1 MPQKRA
7 TKDFFELLQ
16 TFSNEL
22 LVVSNNLESDEELIQ
37 FLEKVASDPKTDQR
51 IIIRACVLFDL
62 SQISRTLVG
71 TNTKEVAISGLGYT
85 AGRLQRTSEFMNALD
100 HDRFQAMHENGSW
113 KEAADSIL
121 NVSNP
126 ISLTVKEGDDDA
138 ESRNSAFSLPA
149 VLLYSG
155 NALFEKYAVALCR
168 FSTVIAKA
176 DGVISTEEETL
187 LKQIYENAHNP
198 IPEIANK
205 HLKITLDSENQSL
218 NDILT
223 ELDLLVGL
231 NTVKQ
236 EVKTL
241 INFAKVQTEREKL
254 GLKSPGISYHLVL
267 TGSPGTGKTTVARIV
282 SKIYNKLGIL
292 AKGQL
297 VETDRSGLIAEY
309 TGQTSIK
316 VNKAVDSALDGV
328 LFIDEAYSLV
338 DDSKHSYG
346 SEAIAALLKRMEDDR
361 ERLVVMV
368 AGYTTEMNAFINANS
383 GFKSRFN
390 KYIEFPDYTPEEMLE
405 IFDRLCIGLD
415 YTITEEARTKVRE
428 LFILAYGQRDK
439 SFGNGRFVRNIFE
452 KSMELQANRVA
463 GIFPLT
469 KEILTAISAD
479 DIPKK

>member
-1 MPQKRA
+1 M
-7 TKDFFELLQ
+7 KDYFELLQ
-16 TFSNEL
+16 TFSKEL
-22 LVVSNNLESDEELIQ
+22 VTVSNALESDEELIQ
-37 FLEKVASDPKTDQR
+37 FLEKVSPDPKTDQR
-51 IIIRACVLFDL
+51 IIIRACILFDL
-62 SQISRTLVG
+62 AQISRTLVDH
-71 TNTKEVAISGLGYT
+71 NTKPTGESGLGYT
-85 AGRLQRTSEFMNALD
+85 AGRLQGTSEFLNELNYE
-100 HDRFQAMHENGSW
+100 RFRAMHDAGQW
-113 KEAADSIL
+113 KTVADSIL
-121 NVSNP
+121 DVSNP
-126 ISLTVKEGDDDA
+126 ITLTITEGGKNP

-149 VLLYSG
+149 VLYFSG
-155 NALFEKYAVALCR
+155 NPLFEKYAVALCR

-176 DGVISTEEETL
+176 DGMISPHEEIL

-198 IPEIANK
+198 IPEIAFGN
-205 HLKITLDSENQSL
+205 LKITPDNKDQSL
-218 NDILT
+218 NDVLA

-236 EVKTL
+236 EVRTL

-292 AKGQL
+292 KKGQL

-309 TGQTSIK
+309 TGQTSVK

-338 DDSKHSYG
+338 DDNKHSYG

-368 AGYTTEMNAFINANS
+368 AGYTVEMKDFIEANS

-390 KYIEFPDYTPEEMLE
+390 KYIEFPDYTPDEMSE
-405 IFDRLCIGLD
+405 IFERLCNGLD
-415 YTITEEARTKVRE
+415 YQLDDEARAQVSS
-428 LFILAYGQRDK
+428 LFITAYEQRDR
-439 SFGNGRFVRNIFE
+439 SFGNGRYVRNIFE
-452 KSMELQANRVA
+452 KAMELQANRVA

-469 KEILTAISAD
+469 KEILMSIVLA
-479 DIPKK
+479 DIPSK

>member
-1 MPQKRA
+1 MPPISN
-7 TKDFFELLQ
+7 TIDFFELLQ

-22 LVVSNNLESDEELIQ
+22 LVVSDALESDEELIQ
-37 FLEKVASDPKTDQR
+37 FLEKVSSDKESDKR
-51 IIIRACVLFDL
+51 IMIRGCIMFDL
-62 SQISRTLVG
+62 SKISKTLVVSDI
-71 TNTKEVAISGLGYT
+71 KELAISGLGYT
-85 AGRLQRTSEFMNALD
+85 VGRLERSSEFMNTMDHGRFHAL
-100 HDRFQAMHENGSW
+100 HINGSW
-113 KEAADSIL
+113 KEVVGSVL
-121 NVSNP
+121 NLSNP
-126 ISLTVKEGDDDA
+126 ISLTVAIDDADA

-176 DGVISTEEETL
+176 DGEITTHEEML

-205 HLKITLDSENQSL
+205 HLKITPDSDNQSL

-231 NTVKQ
+231 KTVKR
-236 EVKTL
+236 EVMTL
-241 INFAKVQTEREKL
+241 INFVKVQREREKI
-254 GLKSPGISYHLVL
+254 GLKSPGMSLHLVL

-309 TGQTSIK
+309 TGQTAVK

-368 AGYTTEMNAFINANS
+368 AGYTTEMNDFINANS

-390 KYIEFPDYTPEEMLE
+390 KYIEFPDYTPEEMSE
-405 IFDRLCIGLD
+405 IFERLCQGLD
-415 YTITEEARTKVRE
+415 YNLENEARTKVLE
-428 LFILAYGQRDK
+428 LFIVAYGQRDK
-439 SFGNGRFVRNIFE
+439 SFGNGRFVRNVFE
-452 KSMELQANRVA
+452 KTMERQANRVA
-463 GIFPLT
+463 VIFPLT
-469 KEILTAISAD
+469 KEILITIVQD
-479 DIPKK
+479 DVPPI